1 MLCIVSPICTSS
13 KNCSSGAT
21 LFVSSCSAG
30 RYACIC
36 SVARSKP
43 GRMWRSPSACS
54 MSTKI
59 SSSVSCTRCPYCPG
73 YPANVSQRF
82 RDSRSAWI
90 SSSAVSRESSS
101 SNLSNEAEE
110 EAEGLGVVARVDV
123 AVEPEVDEGAKV
135 ELAVVENV
143 DDMDSGL
150 VSTSTSQ
157 VTV

>member
-1 MLCIVSPICTSS
+1 M
-13 KNCSSGAT
+13 
-21 LFVSSCSAG
+21 
-30 RYACIC
+30 
-36 SVARSKP
+36 
-43 GRMWRSPSACS
+43 
-54 MSTKI
+54 
-59 SSSVSCTRCPYCPG
+59 
-73 YPANVSQRF
+73 
-82 RDSRSAWI
+82 
-90 SSSAVSRESSS
+90 SRESSS

-135 ELAVVENV
+135 ELVVVENV